1 MERLEGKVVNCLK
14 LLGMLTK
21 KVVLDV
27 IDTLPQEFDAKDAI
41 EKILLIDK
49 IDIGL
54 RQSDEGKVI
63 SFDEAKT
70 RLAKWLR

>member
-1 MERLEGKVVNCLK
+1 
-14 LLGMLTK
+14 MLTK